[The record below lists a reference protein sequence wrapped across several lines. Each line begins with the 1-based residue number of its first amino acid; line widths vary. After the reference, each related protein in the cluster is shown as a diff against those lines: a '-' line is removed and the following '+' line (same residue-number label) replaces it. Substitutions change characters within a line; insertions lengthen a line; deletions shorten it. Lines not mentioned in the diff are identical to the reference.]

1 MQPIV
6 WLLVFVSLTELLLL
20 FLILLF
26 FWRLKRS
33 ENALS
38 NLQASQEDFLIRMAE
53 NSALEQ
59 ELVNSFAARQA
70 ELRQLDHSLQERAER
85 LQKLVDQATNI
96 SRSPQ
101 FLREV
106 IRKGKRQGK
115 STMELCRSTGLSMD
129 EVELLLAE
137 NDFA

>member
-38 NLQASQEDFLIRMAE
+38 NLQASQENFLIRMAE

-59 ELVNSFAARQA
+59 ELVNSFAMRQA
-70 ELRQLDHSLQERAER
+70 ELRQLDHSLQDRAAQ
-85 LQKLVDQATNI
+85 LQKLIDQATNI

-115 STMELCRSTGLSMD
+115 STVELCRSTGLSMD

-137 NDFA
+137 NDFK